1 MTSRAEHYKKAQELL
16 AISEQPG
23 YGDSTNRL
31 VHQAIG
37 HATLA
42 CVSDKVAEEIEEDDP
57 TADFDDAYWRTDQFM
72 KTGRIYAG
80 RVTIHERDQQ
90 RAAWLDGAEPRVI
103 AGHVFIGETDD
114 SCLVDIGGDKACG
127 RPLSAH
133 SWRRLRHM
141 ETGE

>member
-42 CVSDKVAEEIEEDDP
+42 CVSDKVAEEIEEDDL
-57 TADFDDAYWRTDQFM
+57 TADFAEAYWSTDQFM
-72 KTGRIYAG
+72 KTGRIYA
-80 RVTIHERDQQ
+80 
-90 RAAWLDGAEPRVI
+90 EPRVI
-103 AGHVFIGETDD
+103 GHVFVGKTTDE
-114 SCLVDIGGDKACG
+114 CLVDLATAGICG
-127 RPLSAH
+127 RPLSEHAPTR
-133 SWRRLRHM
+133 STRLRHM